1 MPRAFNDAAFK
12 LKAGEV
18 SAIVETTFGFHII
31 RLDEVKPG
39 EITWQMARPQLRDAM
54 IETLLTFLTQSGRKI
69 STIEI
74 TEESK

>member
-1 MPRAFNDAAFK
+1 MLHFK

-39 EITWQMARPQLRDAM
+39 EIRGKWLGLNLGMR
-54 IETLLTFLTQSGRKI
+54 
-69 STIEI
+69 
-74 TEESK
+74 